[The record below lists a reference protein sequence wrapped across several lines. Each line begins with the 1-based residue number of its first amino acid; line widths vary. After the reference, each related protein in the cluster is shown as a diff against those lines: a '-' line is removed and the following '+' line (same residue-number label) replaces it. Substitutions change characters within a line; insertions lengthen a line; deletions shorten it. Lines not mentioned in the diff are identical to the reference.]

1 MPSNSQLTAM
11 ASTSSQSQPL
21 PSSTTRQTN
30 FEQAVAYALH
40 LWPALTLAVHNGWG
54 GAASSDK
61 RDWFAG
67 AVVDLF
73 PAFAGTVT
81 TQPDEPDVDDV
92 EEVLLQV
99 MADEF
104 DVDVD
109 DESAADVAR
118 VIVDA
123 RAQCALGQ
131 FGHVEALRERFC
143 ARGGASVDAMFKQ
156 APGADSD
163 SDWDTDGSKDE
174 TGADDGDDT
183 AMNDAPPLATVAKG
197 KPEPQIDQDGFT
209 MVTKKKK

>member
-1 MPSNSQLTAM
+1 M
-11 ASTSSQSQPL
+11 ASTSPESL
-21 PSSTTRQTN
+21 PPSTTRQNN
-30 FEQAVAYALH
+30 FEQAVAYSLH

-54 GAASSDK
+54 GASSSDK

-67 AVVDLF
+67 AIVDLF
-73 PAFAGTVT
+73 PAFAENAT

-123 RAQCALGQ
+123 RVQCALGQ
-131 FGHVEALRERFC
+131 FGPVDALRERFC

-156 APGADSD
+156 APDEETDSE
-163 SDWDTDGSKDE
+163 WDTDGSQDE
-174 TGADDGDDT
+174 ADADGGADI

-209 MVTKKKK
+209 MVTKKKR

>member
-1 MPSNSQLTAM
+1 M
-11 ASTSSQSQPL
+11 ASAPSQPQAL
-21 PSSTTRQTN
+21 PSAATRQTN

-67 AVVDLF
+67 AIVDLF
-73 PAFAGTVT
+73 PAFAETVT
-81 TQPDEPDVDDV
+81 TQPDEPDVEDV

-123 RAQCALGQ
+123 RVQCALGQ
-131 FGHVEALRERFC
+131 FGPVDALRERFC
-143 ARGGASVDAMFKQ
+143 ARGGASVDAMFKE
-156 APGADSD
+156 APDADSD
-163 SDWDTDGSKDE
+163 SEWDTDASQDE
-174 TGADDGDDT
+174 ADADGGADI
-183 AMNDAPPLATVAKG
+183 AMDDAPPLVTVAKL
-197 KPEPQIDQDGFT
+197 KPEPHIDQDGFT
-209 MVTKKKK
+209 MVTKKKR